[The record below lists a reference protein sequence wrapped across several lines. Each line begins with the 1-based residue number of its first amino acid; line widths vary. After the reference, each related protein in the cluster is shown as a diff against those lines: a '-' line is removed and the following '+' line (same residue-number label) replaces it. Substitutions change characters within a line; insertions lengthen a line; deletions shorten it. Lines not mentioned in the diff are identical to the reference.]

1 MPTKTTH
8 NSGEKLSMFVL
19 AACVLAAVVGTAFAT
34 GFVIGKILL

>member
-1 MPTKTTH
+1 VPNKTTH
-8 NSGEKLSMFVL
+8 SSGEKLSMFVL

>member
-1 MPTKTTH
+1 MPKIAP
-8 NSGEKLSMFVL
+8 NDPKEKLSMFVP

>member
-1 MPTKTTH
+1 VPNKTSH
-8 NSGEKLSMFVL
+8 NSREKLSVFVL